1 MSKVEKDEKK
11 NNNNN
16 KKKKWKGLLSACPS
30 SGEIVYVEHLQLD
43 RQISEPFHAR
53 KDNFSFQLKKEKKE
67 QQQQQQ
73 QQKKTEIKKG
83 KKRKEKRQK
92 TRKEKKGSGFG
103 DDKVKESVI

>member
-11 NNNNN
+11 KKKNNN
-16 KKKKWKGLLSACPS
+16 KKTWKGLLSACPS
-30 SGEIVYVEHLQLD
+30 SGEIVHVEHLELD

-73 QQKKTEIKKG
+73 QQQQ
-83 KKRKEKRQK
+83 QK
-92 TRKEKKGSGFG
+92 QK
-103 DDKVKESVI
+103 

>member
-11 NNNNN
+11 TTTTTTTTT
-16 KKKKWKGLLSACPS
+16 KKTWKGLLSACPS
-30 SGEIVYVEHLQLD
+30 SGEIVEHLELD

-73 QQKKTEIKKG
+73 QIIKKG
-83 KKRKEKRQK
+83 KKRKEKKQK
-92 TRKEKKGSGFG
+92 TRKKGSGFG
-103 DDKVKESVI
+103 GFW

>member
-11 NNNNN
+11 KQQQQQQ
-16 KKKKWKGLLSACPS
+16 KKTWKGLLSACPS
-30 SGEIVYVEHLQLD
+30 SGEIVEHLELD

-73 QQKKTEIKKG
+73 QQNKNKKKG
-83 KKRKEKRQK
+83 KKGKKKNRKQ
-92 TRKEKKGSGFG
+92 EKKRKARVLVTTRS
-103 DDKVKESVI
+103 KNQ

>member
-11 NNNNN
+11 KKNNNN
-16 KKKKWKGLLSACPS
+16 KKTWKGLLSACPS
-30 SGEIVYVEHLQLD
+30 SGEIVYVEHLELD

-73 QQKKTEIKKG
+73 QN
-83 KKRKEKRQK
+83 KKREKQERKKKQK